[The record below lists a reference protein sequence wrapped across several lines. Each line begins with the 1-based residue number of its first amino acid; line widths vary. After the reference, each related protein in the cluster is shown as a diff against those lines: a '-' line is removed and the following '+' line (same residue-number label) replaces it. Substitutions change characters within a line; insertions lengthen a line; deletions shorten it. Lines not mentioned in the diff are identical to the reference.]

1 MYLKNYQ
8 IKSFFAERF
17 IRTLKN
23 KVYTHITA
31 ISKIVSID
39 KLDEIIYKYD
49 KSINRQ
55 HTPYSKQDEACQ

>member
-31 ISKIVSID
+31 ISKIVYID

-55 HTPYSKQDEACQ
+55 HTRYSKQDEACQ